1 MKHARVLVFGVVLS
15 GLLLAGYGIPANVH
29 HTQAG
34 DRLAQHAANAR
45 VGDAYTQAYKSE
57 YNQILREERVNVS
70 TAKYKKNG
78 PYVVGYVAQGPI
90 NGWGKMFDVAVNYEL
105 KHSGQLKKLLYING
119 NGNAS
124 KQISG
129 METLTTQHPDII
141 LLTPLSKAAL
151 AAPVQRA
158 VAAGIP
164 VVTGA
169 GSVASSA
176 VTAEAGRNLPQI
188 AYQSAQRLA
197 QMLHGTGNVVMF
209 DGIAGS
215 DSAEAWKA
223 AAHAAFETYPGIKIV
238 AEQYANWSVAQ
249 ATSAMQAILSAH
261 PKIDGVWSGGSEMSI
276 GAIEAFA
283 SAHKKMPVFGTT
295 NPLNGFLRLAKQH
308 HLRFYAAPY
317 PPAAMAKVEVDI
329 ALKILHGQM
338 VKRYT
343 DVIKVVPDVGGYTQ
357 QQIASHYRSDLN
369 DDFVPPAVVPTSVLL
384 KAGFRR

>member
-1 MKHARVLVFGVVLS
+1 MKHTRVFVFGVVLS

-29 HTQAG
+29 STQAG
-34 DRLAQHAANAR
+34 NRLGQHAANAP
-45 VGDAYTQAYKSE
+45 VADAYTQAYKSE
-57 YNQILREERVNVS
+57 YNQILREEAINVS

-129 METLTTQHPDII
+129 MEALTTQHPAII

-164 VVTGA
+164 VVTGG
-169 GSVASSA
+169 GSVASTS

-223 AAHAAFETYPGIKIV
+223 AAHAAFEQYPGIKIV

-249 ATSAMQAILSAH
+249 ATSEMQAILSAH

-283 SAHKKMPVFGTT
+283 NAHKKTPVFGTT
-295 NPLNGFLRLAKQH
+295 NPLNGFLRLAKQY

-329 ALKILHGQM
+329 ALKILHGQT

-343 DVIKVVPDVGGYTQ
+343 DVINVVPDVGGYTQ
-357 QQIASHYRSDLN
+357 QQIPSYYRSDLN

-384 KAGFRR
+384 KAGFGR